1 MGQTLTPQEDA
12 ELKKLL
18 VLKSFVEVERDLARN
33 TQELRRVDAKLLS
46 TEAELSKSREAYNGV
61 LEALER
67 STAELQTLT
76 TGLGAAKRELD
87 DYRTVQIAAIEKA
100 GETISQQTREEEV
113 AAANSAESLQK
124 SQEAA
129 SRFAETQGAF
139 IARVTTLQAALSTA
153 MAEFLRPGDG

>member
-61 LEALER
+61 LEAIAR
-67 STAELQTLT
+67 STVELQTLT
-76 TGLGAAKRELD
+76 TGPGAPK
-87 DYRTVQIAAIEKA
+87 
-100 GETISQQTREEEV
+100 
-113 AAANSAESLQK
+113 
-124 SQEAA
+124 
-129 SRFAETQGAF
+129 
-139 IARVTTLQAALSTA
+139 
-153 MAEFLRPGDG
+153 P

>member
-33 TQELRRVDAKLLS
+33 TQELRSVEAKLRS

-61 LEALER
+61 LEAIAR
-67 STAELQTLT
+67 STVELQTLT

-87 DYRTVQIAAIEKA
+87 DYRKTQIAAIERA
-100 GETISQQTREEEV
+100 GEAVGQQTKQSEA
-113 AAANSAESLQK
+113 AAANSADQLQK

-129 SRFAETQGAF
+129 SRFAETKGAF
-139 IARVTTLQAALSTA
+139 IARVTTLQAAFNTA
-153 MAEFLRPGDG
+153 MSEFLRLGDG